1 MRDIEINEA
10 GLFIE
15 NGILKYAVPSTS
27 LFIKG
32 CKTVFGDVEPKDE
45 DNHKIK
51 ANLFYSCMYQN
62 ETLKKLVIE
71 GCSVIGPKA
80 FEHCLNLETVSFD
93 NKLKR
98 IEPMA
103 FYGCKKLK
111 NVVIPE
117 SVEFISTDAFGYIDD
132 LKIYFKGGQKQLD
145 KIIKN
150 CNVEYSPTFGDST
163 VRLITELPD
172 NFKEIEEEA
181 NGIWF
186 IPELDKLPK
195 EGK

>member
-1 MRDIEINEA
+1 MKDIKINDA

-32 CKTVFGDVEPKDE
+32 CKTVFGDVEPKDK
-45 DNHKIK
+45 DNCNIQ
-51 ANLFYSCMYQN
+51 ANVFYSCMYQN

-80 FEHCLNLETVSFD
+80 FEHCSNLETVSFD

-98 IEPMA
+98 IEMMA
-103 FYGCKKLK
+103 FYGCRKLK
-111 NVVIPE
+111 KVVIPE
-117 SVEFISTDAFGYIDD
+117 SVEFISIDAFGYIDD
-132 LKIYFKGGQKQLD
+132 LEIYFKGGQKQLD

-150 CNVEYSPTFGDST
+150 CNVKYTPTFGDST
-163 VRLITELPD
+163 VKLIVDMPN

-181 NGIWF
+181 TGIWF